1 MDIYEVQKCKSGI
14 TPPVVKT
21 TNINGTPIASS
32 SCPVCGENLDDSKR
46 YWVLLIILLIGIGV
60 ASRYF
65 S

>member
-1 MDIYEVQKCKSGI
+1 MKCEKCKSGI
-14 TPPVVKT
+14 TSPIVKT

-32 SCPVCGENLDDSKR
+32 SCPVCGENLDGSKR